1 MLGKRF
7 FLIFFVIF
15 VFVFFS
21 VNTYA
26 DPYFPQIE
34 KKVLNVGFYEMQGAQ
49 EIDEQGNLSGF
60 YYDYLQ
66 AIMQYSSWDF
76 HFITKCDWNSCLEM
90 LKTGEIDILCGVQK
104 NPEREKI
111 YDFSESSSITFY
123 SSIFVNKNNSQ
134 IPYNDFQ
141 SLDGLTVGV
150 ISNSAR
156 TDYFFEFCKENN
168 FSMKP
173 VFFNSESDLF
183 DALKEGK
190 IDTAMSSSNS
200 NTNDFRIV
208 SDFDPQPQYIAI
220 TKGNSE
226 VLEDLNIAISK
237 LKSENPSFDEKLYK
251 KHYGSTEGNNV
262 SFTKEE
268 LSFIENNKVLKIY
281 FDPNWE
287 PLEKLNSKT
296 NKPEGAVI
304 DILNIVSKKS
314 GIDFNY
320 VSTSSYAENL
330 KMVENNNGHILSA
343 VAYDYKWANDHNIL
357 LTKPFIETNLSYV
370 YKEKLK
376 FNKIALPESYFTNQ
390 YIREKNPNAQII
402 SYPNIKECLDAVKSG
417 KADATILNNYEL
429 NYFYSL
435 PKYSRLKFSTIP
447 YLTESFS
454 IGISKNAHP
463 LLFSIFNKT
472 LHSISEEEFSDA
484 IRNNTQITSK
494 DGFLGLIYTNPLDF
508 FLILS
513 VFFLLFVISVI
524 LLLFNIINKKKNKQI
539 AESFKIKFDFLS
551 RMSHDLR
558 TPINTILGYS
568 ELAKDNINN
577 PKQMKG
583 YLEKMNYS
591 SSFLLGLVNDC
602 LDMGKNYND
611 KLILHP
617 TPYLYSEFE
626 KTVLAMIDP
635 LCKQKNIKF
644 ISPKDYYPV
653 AILVDKIRFE
663 QIFFNLLTNAV
674 KFTPENGTVEF
685 TINNRNICNGVFSC
699 DFYVKDTGIGISES
713 FQQKMF
719 LPFEQE
725 ENEVGLM
732 SQGSGLGLSIVKS
745 IVDLMDGTISVQTE
759 KGKGTTFI
767 VHLDLPIV
775 DIPEEEKNKTNSS
788 NETSNPKQ
796 DGFLSE
802 KILENKKVLLIE
814 DHPMNIEIAKEL
826 LEKKGM
832 TIICATNGK
841 EGLETFE
848 NSKENEIDLILTD
861 IRMPIMDGQE
871 MTEKIRHLNRND
883 SKTIPII
890 AITAN
895 ILDDDIKI
903 YHKSGINDFVE
914 KPIKPDVLYKVLA
927 NTLNEKRD

>member
-1 MLGKRF
+1 
-7 FLIFFVIF
+7 
-15 VFVFFS
+15 
-21 VNTYA
+21 
-26 DPYFPQIE
+26 
-34 KKVLNVGFYEMQGAQ
+34 
-49 EIDEQGNLSGF
+49 
-60 YYDYLQ
+60 
-66 AIMQYSSWDF
+66 
-76 HFITKCDWNSCLEM
+76 
-90 LKTGEIDILCGVQK
+90 
-104 NPEREKI
+104 
-111 YDFSESSSITFY
+111 
-123 SSIFVNKNNSQ
+123 
-134 IPYNDFQ
+134 
-141 SLDGLTVGV
+141 
-150 ISNSAR
+150 
-156 TDYFFEFCKENN
+156 
-168 FSMKP
+168 
-173 VFFNSESDLF
+173 
-183 DALKEGK
+183 
-190 IDTAMSSSNS
+190 
-200 NTNDFRIV
+200 
-208 SDFDPQPQYIAI
+208 
-220 TKGNSE
+220 
-226 VLEDLNIAISK
+226 
-237 LKSENPSFDEKLYK
+237 
-251 KHYGSTEGNNV
+251 
-262 SFTKEE
+262 
-268 LSFIENNKVLKIY
+268 
-281 FDPNWE
+281 
-287 PLEKLNSKT
+287 
-296 NKPEGAVI
+296 
-304 DILNIVSKKS
+304 
-314 GIDFNY
+314 
-320 VSTSSYAENL
+320 
-330 KMVENNNGHILSA
+330 MVENNNGYILSA
-343 VAYDYKWANDHNIL
+343 VAYDYKWANDHNLL
-357 LTKPFIETNLSYV
+357 LTKPFIETNISYV

-402 SYPNIKECLDAVKSG
+402 SYPNIKSCLDAVNSG

-429 NYFYSL
+429 NYFYSF
-435 PKYSRLKFSTIP
+435 PRYRELKFNTIP

-454 IGISKNAHP
+454 MGISKNAHP
-463 LLFSIFNKT
+463 LLFSIINKT

-558 TPINTILGYS
+558 TPLNAITGYLS
-568 ELAKDNINN
+568 LAKDNISNKN
-577 PKQMKG
+577 LLNE
-583 YLEKMNYS
+583 YLEKINS
-591 SSFLLGLVNDC
+591 SSTFLLGLVNDC
-602 LDMGKNYND
+602 LDVGKEFSD

-617 TPYLYSEFE
+617 TPYSYPEFKE
-626 KTVLAMIDP
+626 TILAMIEP

-663 QIFFNLLTNAV
+663 QVFFNLLTNAV

-745 IVDLMDGTISVQTE
+745 IVDLMDGTISVQSE

-775 DIPEEEKNKTNSS
+775 NFEKEQPQNLTEKENENLSLDLQNS
-788 NETSNPKQ
+788 EI
-796 DGFLSE
+796 LSE
-802 KILENKKVLLIE
+802 KKVLLIE

-832 TIICATNGK
+832 YVVCASNGK

-883 SKTIPII
+883 AKTIPII

>member
-15 VFVFFS
+15 VFLFLS

-66 AIMQYSSWDF
+66 AIMQYSPWDL

-168 FSMKP
+168 FSMEP

-220 TKGNSE
+220 TKGKTK
-226 VLEDLNIAISK
+226 VLEDLNLAISK

-268 LSFIENNKVLKIY
+268 LAFIENNKTLKIY

-330 KMVENNNGHILSA
+330 IMVENNNGYILSA
-343 VAYDYKWANDHNIL
+343 VAYDYKWANDHNLL
-357 LTKPFIETNLSYV
+357 LTKPFIETNISYV

-402 SYPNIKECLDAVKSG
+402 SYPNIKSCLDAVNSG

-429 NYFYSL
+429 NYFYSF
-435 PKYSRLKFSTIP
+435 PRYRELKFNTIP

-454 IGISKNAHP
+454 MGISKNAHP
-463 LLFSIFNKT
+463 LLFSIINKT

-558 TPINTILGYS
+558 TPLNAITGYLS
-568 ELAKDNINN
+568 LAKDNISNKN
-577 PKQMKG
+577 LLNE
-583 YLEKMNYS
+583 YLEKINS
-591 SSFLLGLVNDC
+591 SSTFLLGLVNDC
-602 LDMGKNYND
+602 LDVGKDFSD

-617 TPYLYSEFE
+617 TPYSYPEFKE
-626 KTVLAMIDP
+626 TILAMIEP
-635 LCKQKNIKF
+635 LCKKKNINF
-644 ISPKDYYPV
+644 IYPTDYYKV
-653 AILVDKIRFE
+653 NILVDKIRFE
-663 QIFFNLLTNAV
+663 QIFFNLLTNAI
-674 KFTPENGTVEF
+674 KFTPEGGTVEF
-685 TINNRNICNGVFSC
+685 LFKNRSICNNVFSC
-699 DFYVKDTGIGISES
+699 DFYVKDTGIGISPE
-713 FQQKMF
+713 FQQKLF
-719 LPFEQE
+719 IPFEQE
-725 ENEVGLM
+725 NNDIDVM
-732 SQGSGLGLSIVKS
+732 SQGSGLGLAIVKS
-745 IVDLMDGTISVQTE
+745 IVDLMDGTISVQSE

-767 VHLDLPIV
+767 VHLDLPV
-775 DIPEEEKNKTNSS
+775 VNFEKEQTQNLTEKENENLSLDLQNS
-788 NETSNPKQ
+788 EI
-796 DGFLSE
+796 LSE
-802 KILENKKVLLIE
+802 KKVLLIE

-832 TIICATNGK
+832 YVVCASNGK

-848 NSKENEIDLILTD
+848 NSKENEINLILTD

-871 MTEKIRHLNRND
+871 MTEKIRQLNRND
-883 SKTIPII
+883 AKSIPII

-914 KPIKPDVLYKVLA
+914 KPIKPDILYKVLR
-927 NTLNEKRD
+927 NSLNKEKD